1 MSPIFNGS
9 ALVCLIVLSSLLLTA
24 QPAGACTTIPGPSN
38 TQQDVRQKI
47 SKKGTGPKARIT
59 VKLTSDVIY
68 RGYIREAT
76 DTEFVVIDNAGGA
89 HFIKYTDVRSI
100 GGSGL
105 STGAKV
111 AIGIGIGAGAVLAVL
126 AAVVAS
132 DN

>member
-1 MSPIFNGS
+1 MSPIFKRS
-9 ALVCLIVLSSLLLTA
+9 AVVCQIVLSLFLLST
-24 QPAGACTTIPGPSN
+24 QPAGARTTILEPPK
-38 TQQDVRQKI
+38 TQQDFRQKVI
-47 SKKGTGPKARIT
+47 KKGTGPKARVT
-59 VKLTSDVIY
+59 VKLTSDVVY
-68 RGYIREAT
+68 KGYIREAN

-89 HFIKYTDVRSI
+89 HSIKYADVRSI

-105 STGAKV
+105 STGAKI